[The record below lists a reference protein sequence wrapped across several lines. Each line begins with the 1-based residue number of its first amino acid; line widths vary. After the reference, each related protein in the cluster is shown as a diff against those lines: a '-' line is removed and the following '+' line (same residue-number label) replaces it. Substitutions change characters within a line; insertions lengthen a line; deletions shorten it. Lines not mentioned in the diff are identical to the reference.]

1 MSIEKERL
9 DDKQWKKWGPYVSDR
24 QWGTVRE
31 DYSANGEAWLF
42 TTHEMARS
50 KAYRWGEE
58 GIAGVCDDHQLLC
71 FAPAFWNE
79 KDPILKE
86 RFFGL
91 NNYEGNHGEDVKE
104 LYYYLDSSPS
114 HSYMKM
120 LYKYPQQ
127 AFPYQQLVEENRR
140 RDRTMPE
147 YELIDTGIFENNEYF
162 DIFVEY
168 AKGNPEDILIKLT
181 IHNRGAADAPIH
193 VLPTLWF
200 RNTWAWGYD
209 DTRPLL
215 QAARHGNAVEFHHD
229 RIGNGWLYTE
239 TRGEL
244 LFCENETNNR
254 HLYGSENTYA
264 YCKDG
269 INNYVTQGDHQ
280 AVNPQ
285 WRGTKAAVHYRE
297 MVKAGGSVTLRFRLC
312 MLSEMTTDPFED
324 FDLLFGKRIAETE
337 EFYATLQCDINDA
350 DARLV
355 QRQAVAGL
363 LWNKQY
369 YYYDVMQWLEGDP
382 AQPVPPPERL
392 KGRNHQWQHLNNSEV
407 ISMPDKWEYPWYAI
421 WDLAFHCVTFA
432 VVDSG
437 FAKKQLLSL
446 TKEWYMH
453 PSGKLPAYEWSFND
467 TNPPV
472 QAWAA
477 WRVYQIDASINK
489 RQDDLVFLET
499 IFQKM
504 LLNFTWWVNRKDAEG
519 SNIFEGGFLGL
530 DNIGVFDRNA
540 PLPSGVTLEQADATS
555 WMAMYA
561 LNMMRMALELAL
573 HNRVYEEMATK
584 FFEHFLYIAGAVM
597 NTFGEYTTGLWD
609 EEDEF
614 FYDQLHLSNNN
625 VIRLKVRSL
634 VGLIPLFAVE
644 VIDDSLLKKLPVFAQ
659 RMQWFLDNRPGL
671 AKLVS
676 RWNVKGSEGKH
687 LLSLLR
693 GHRVKRILSRMLD
706 TTEFL
711 SDYGI
716 RSLSKFHEQNP
727 YVLSSGGT
735 ESRIQYNPGESDSNM
750 FGGNSNWRGP
760 IWLPLNFLLIESL
773 QRFHYYYSDDFVVEY
788 PTGSGKYLSLKEI
801 GDELSQRLL
810 RLFMKDENGNRPYLG
825 ADNKQQKDPYFKDLL
840 LFYEYFNADTGRGL
854 GAAHQTGW
862 TALVAKLIQPRTK

>member
-1 MSIEKERL
+1 MGIEKNRL
-9 DDKQWKKWGPYVSDR
+9 EEKEWKKWGPYVSDR

-31 DYSANGEAWLF
+31 DYSADGEAWLY
-42 TTHEMARS
+42 TTHDMARS

-58 GIAGVCDDHQLLC
+58 GIAGISDDHQYLC
-71 FAPAFWNE
+71 FAPAFWNG
-79 KDPILKE
+79 KDAILKE

-104 LYYYLDSSPS
+104 LYYYLDSSPT
-114 HSYMKM
+114 HAYMKM

-127 AFPYQQLVEENRR
+127 AFPYEQLLQENKQ
-140 RDRTMPE
+140 RDRHAPE
-147 YELIDTGIFENNEYF
+147 YELMDTGVFANNEYF

-168 AKGNPEDILIKLT
+168 AKAGPEDILVKIT
-181 IHNRGAADAPIH
+181 AHNRSQADAPLH

-200 RNTWAWGYD
+200 RNTWSWGYND
-209 DTRPLL
+209 VRPLL
-215 QAARHGNAVEFHHD
+215 QAACEGNAIELHHD
-229 RIGNGWLYTE
+229 RLGNGWLYADTK
-239 TRGEL
+239 GEL
-244 LFCENETNNR
+244 LFCENETNNGR
-254 HLYGSENTYA
+254 LYGFPNSYA
-264 YCKDG
+264 YLKDG
-269 INNYVTQGDHQ
+269 INNYVVNGDFRT
-280 AVNPQ
+280 VNPQ
-285 WRGTKAAVHYRE
+285 WRGTKAAMHYRKLI
-297 MVKAGGSVTLRFRLC
+297 KAGASVELRFRLC
-312 MLSEMTTDPFED
+312 MRGEALEQAFDGFDEIMEQRRQECNDFYED
-324 FDLLFGKRIAETE
+324 
-337 EFYATLQCDINDA
+337 LQQGITGEDM
-350 DARLV
+350 RMV
-355 QRQAVAGL
+355 QRQAMAGL

-382 AQPVPPPERL
+382 GQPLPPASRL

-432 VVDSG
+432 VIDAG
-437 FAKKQLLSL
+437 FAKKQLLAL

-477 WRVYQIDASINK
+477 WRVYQLDASINK
-489 RQDDLVFLET
+489 HSGDLVFLEA

-504 LLNFTWWVNRKDAEG
+504 LINFTWWVNRKDAEG

-561 LNMMRMALELAL
+561 LNMMRIALELAL
-573 HNRVYEEMATK
+573 HNRVYEEMAIK

-644 VIDDSLLKKLPVFAQ
+644 IIDESLLKQLPLFAQ

-676 RWNVKGSEGKH
+676 RWNITGSDGKH

-693 GHRVKRILSRMLD
+693 GHRIKRILSRMLD
-706 TTEFL
+706 ATEFL
-711 SDYGI
+711 SDFGI
-716 RSLSKFHEQNP
+716 RSLSRFHESNP
-727 YVLSSGGT
+727 YVLSSNGT
-735 ESRIQYNPGESDSNM
+735 ESRIQYTPGESDSNM

-760 IWLPLNFLLIESL
+760 IWLPLNFLIIESL

-788 PTGSGKYLSLKEI
+788 PTGSGKYLSLKAISEA
-801 GDELSQRLL
+801 LSQRLL
-810 RLFMKDENGNRPYLG
+810 RLFVKDEKGQRPFLGN
-825 ADNKQQKDPYFKDLL
+825 DSQQQNDPHFKDLL
-840 LFYEYFNADTGRGL
+840 LFYEYFHAETGRGL
-854 GAAHQTGW
+854 GASHQTGW
-862 TALVAKLIQPRTK
+862 TALIAKLIDQLKQ